1 MHREGTTTTTFI
13 DPPSNAQRYTPKAAP
28 MEIPEGSRIMTG
40 AKRIAFMFGIPNAL
54 VPKRTGK
61 QPTVVQA
68 HN

>member
-40 AKRIAFMFGIPNAL
+40 AKRIVLGIPNAL

>member
-40 AKRIAFMFGIPNAL
+40 AKRIASCLAFRNAL